1 MELCTNCR
9 GTQNEAQLCFHG
21 AQVKSGHQELLV
33 IVMSVPARASQ
44 VTVVLCL
51 CTFFMGM

>member
-33 IVMSVPARASQ
+33 IVISVPARASQ
-44 VTVVLCL
+44 VTVVLCT
-51 CTFFMGM
+51 CFGDM